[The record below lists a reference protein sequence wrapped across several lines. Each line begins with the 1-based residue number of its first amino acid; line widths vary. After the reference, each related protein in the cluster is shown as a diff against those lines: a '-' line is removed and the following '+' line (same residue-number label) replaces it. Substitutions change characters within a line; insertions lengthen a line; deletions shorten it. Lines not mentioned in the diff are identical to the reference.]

1 MLHPIPAGKVLLVD
15 RDRPSPNPVRRA
27 LATHFS
33 VIEVREQA
41 EALEV
46 LGREV
51 PDVVICEAPF
61 PCDEAIA
68 LVRAMRAEAGTKHV
82 PALLLCDADGDDA
95 RLEGLA
101 AGADDCIMGTL
112 EARELVARV
121 AGFVALSRARRELGH
136 NALDDALTETLR
148 LRMELARDLEA
159 MKGLHAFGTRLMET
173 AELDNMLEE
182 ILAATVKLQG
192 ADFGNIRMMDT
203 ATGTLP
209 IAVHQG
215 FAPEFA
221 RRFHVVHP
229 GDGSACALALEAG
242 KRVVI
247 EDVRSDP
254 RYSKYS
260 EVAEEAGFRTVQAT
274 PLFGR
279 DRKLIG
285 MLSTHFRQ
293 VRPFSEREL
302 RLTDLYA
309 TVAAGFIQ
317 RKQNEEA
324 LRRADQRK
332 DEFIAT
338 LAHELRNPL
347 APLVSGLDVIAR
359 ALANDE
365 RLARTT
371 RMMDRQLT
379 HLVRLVDDLLDVG
392 RITSG
397 KVQLRSKRIALC
409 NVIDSAVESTRDALQ
424 AHRHELV
431 IDRGLVD
438 LHVFGDA
445 DRLTQVFSNLLSNAI
460 KYTPRG
466 GRIRVVMRADEGFAV
481 VSVIDT
487 GIGIPPSE
495 LPQVFDLFT
504 QVRSHQGQAEGG
516 LGIGLSLVRS
526 LVSLHGGE
534 VRAES
539 AGTGQGSR
547 FIVRLPLHAA
557 VEAEADGGSASKPVP
572 SGALRV
578 LIVDDN
584 VDAAIALGMALESE
598 GYAPSVAHDGVEAL
612 EKAREAKPDVVLM
625 DIGMPRMDGLEAARQ
640 MRRSAIGDRVYL
652 VALTGWGQERDR
664 EMTREAGFDAH
675 LVKPVRVS
683 ALRDV
688 FAKVPPRT

>member
-1 MLHPIPAGKVLLVD
+1 MPHPNPAGKVLLVD
-15 RDRPSPNPVRRA
+15 RDRNPADPVRKA
-27 LATHFS
+27 LASDFV
-33 VIEVREQA
+33 VIEAGDRA
-41 EALEV
+41 GALEALRGEA
-46 LGREV
+46 
-51 PDVVICEAPF
+51 PDVVVCEAPF
-61 PCDEAIA
+61 PCAEAIA
-68 LVRAMRAEAGTKHV
+68 LVRAMRAERRTRDV
-82 PALLLCDADGDDA
+82 PVLVMCDPDGDDA

-112 EARELVARV
+112 GAAELRARV
-121 AGFVALSRARRELGH
+121 SGFVALARARRELGH
-136 NALDDALTETLR
+136 DALDEALTETLR

-159 MKGLHAFGTRLMET
+159 MKGLHAFGTRLMQT
-173 AELDNMLEE
+173 AELDNMLDE
-182 ILAATVKLQG
+182 ILAATIRLQG

-242 KRVVI
+242 RRVVI

-254 RYSKYS
+254 RHSRYS
-260 EVAEEAGFRTVQAT
+260 EIAEEAGFRTVQAT

-293 VRPFSEREL
+293 VRPFREREL

-347 APLVSGLDVIAR
+347 APLVSGLDVISR

-397 KVQLRSKRIALC
+397 KVQLRSKRIALSS
-409 NVIDSAVESTRDALQ
+409 VIDSAVESTRDALE

-431 IDRGLVD
+431 IDRGQAD

-466 GRIRVVMRADEGFAV
+466 GRIRLVTRADEGFAV
-481 VSVIDT
+481 VSVTDT
-487 GIGIPPSE
+487 GIGIPPAE
-495 LPQVFDLFT
+495 LPHVFDLFT
-504 QVRSHQGQAEGG
+504 QVRSHQGHAEGG

-526 LVSLHGGE
+526 LVTLHGGE

-547 FIVRLPLHAA
+547 FSVRLPLHAA
-557 VEAEADGGSASKPVP
+557 VEAEAVGASATKSVA
-572 SGALRV
+572 SGPLRV

-640 MRRSAIGDRVYL
+640 LRRSPIGNGVFL